1 MSGIES
7 EDGKEKQSAKTSIA
21 GPQEEEYGEQIPCS
35 RVKYFLDGLTSV
47 RCMAESDLVDTKRNC
62 LTKFVNSSLLPAET
76 FYNILSL
83 LDHSSNCFLCANDK
97 ALWYSA
103 VGLEIQAALNSIRKG
118 SLRYVQPQIL
128 DLGVF
133 PASSCPFVSCPVPLS
148 PIARVPPLE
157 MLCGR
162 VPECSHLYPD
172 PEVKNGE

>member
-47 RCMAESDLVDTKRNC
+47 RYMAESDLVDTKRNC

-76 FYNILSL
+76 FHNILSL

-103 VGLEIQAALNSIRKG
+103 VGLEIQAALNSHQKRISPVCSTSNPRSWSFPCLILSVRFLSRASFTDSACTSSG
-118 SLRYVQPQIL
+118 DALR
-128 DLGVF
+128 
-133 PASSCPFVSCPVPLS
+133 
-148 PIARVPPLE
+148 
-157 MLCGR
+157 
-162 VPECSHLYPD
+162 
-172 PEVKNGE
+172 